1 MREGRCCGRTG
12 RHPPASVDIDLEE
25 DDYQEIARERDGG
38 SMLGNGI
45 RLGAQCR
52 PMGPQEGS
60 MSHSDARVKEIM
72 AKEVSTLGRNHTLDL
87 ADEIMSLERI
97 RHLPVLDD
105 GRVVG
110 VVSQRDLFRSALA
123 TALGYGEKAQ
133 KRLLR
138 TLRVKEVMREPAIT
152 VSPEATVK
160 EATRLM
166 LDNKIGCLP
175 VVEGH
180 TLVGIVTET
189 DILRYVV
196 SF

>member
-1 MREGRCCGRTG
+1 
-12 RHPPASVDIDLEE
+12 
-25 DDYQEIARERDGG
+25 
-38 SMLGNGI
+38 
-45 RLGAQCR
+45 
-52 PMGPQEGS
+52 
-60 MSHSDARVKEIM
+60 MSHSDAMVKDIM
-72 AKEVSTLGRNHTLDL
+72 TKEVSTLGRNDTLDI
-87 ADEIMSLERI
+87 ADDMMTLERI
-97 RHLPVLDD
+97 RHLPVLDE

-123 TALGYGEKAQ
+123 AALGYGENAQ

-138 TLRVKEVMREPAIT
+138 TLRVKEVMSEPAIT
-152 VSPEATVK
+152 ISPEAAAK
-160 EATRLM
+160 EAIRLM
-166 LDNKIGCLP
+166 LERKIGCLP